1 MSFTRQVSIIV
12 LLLLVV
18 LAVVFSRQ
26 ILETNRRGQYQIKQ
40 AAITGTMTVRMAPG
54 MYGRWFGAID
64 TWNKAE
70 TFYFTSEYDGAGDV
84 VEDRSM
90 EVRFNDGSLANISGT
105 ARITMPTGEQD
116 AINLIIKEGYRS
128 YRDLEQK
135 MILPTVRNA
144 LRSTAN
150 LMSARESYSEK
161 RLDFINW
168 ARDQI
173 QNGLYSTEEI
183 TRKVTDIVSGEQ
195 VIRTFKR
202 IKRNEATGEPV
213 YLFNPMAGLG
223 IRISNFEIK
232 TFNYAEKVQEQ
243 IAAQQ
248 EALMA
253 VETARARA
261 KEAEQKAITVE
272 AEGKADVMR
281 VKYEKEQSKIAAV
294 VLAEQRLE
302 VARLERQA
310 AEETRQRDI
319 LLGQGEAERKRLVM
333 AADGALAQ
341 KLETFEKIQGQ
352 WAAAYAQRKV
362 PQLVMG
368 GAGADGGTDRGTLD
382 FSQAMQ
388 LLVAK
393 QLGLDLSIPAGA
405 GVAQQPRQ

>member
-1 MSFTRQVSIIV
+1 MSVTRQISVIV
-12 LLLLVV
+12 FILVV
-18 LAVVFSRQ
+18 VLGVIFANQLVV
-26 ILETNRRGQYQIKQ
+26 TNRRGQYQIKQ
-40 AAITGTMTVRMAPG
+40 AAISGEMTVRLTPG

-70 TFYFTSEYDGAGDV
+70 TFYFTSDYDGAGDV
-84 VEDRSM
+84 MEDRAI
-90 EVRFNDGSLANISGT
+90 EVRFNDGSLAYISGT
-105 ARITMPTGEQD
+105 ARITLPSLEQEAQD
-116 AINLIIKEGYRS
+116 LIVKFGYRN

-135 MILPTVRNA
+135 LILPTIRNA

-150 LMSARESYSEK
+150 LMSARESYSEQ

-195 VIRTFKR
+195 VTRTFKR
-202 IKRNEATGEPV
+202 IKRHEATGEPIF
-213 YLFNPMAGLG
+213 LFNPMEGNG

-272 AEGKADVMR
+272 ADGKAEVMR
-281 VKYEKEQSKIAAV
+281 VKY
-294 VLAEQRLE
+294 
-302 VARLERQA
+302 
-310 AEETRQRDI
+310 
-319 LLGQGEAERKRLVM
+319 
-333 AADGALAQ
+333 
-341 KLETFEKIQGQ
+341 
-352 WAAAYAQRKV
+352 
-362 PQLVMG
+362 
-368 GAGADGGTDRGTLD
+368 
-382 FSQAMQ
+382 
-388 LLVAK
+388 
-393 QLGLDLSIPAGA
+393 
-405 GVAQQPRQ
+405 